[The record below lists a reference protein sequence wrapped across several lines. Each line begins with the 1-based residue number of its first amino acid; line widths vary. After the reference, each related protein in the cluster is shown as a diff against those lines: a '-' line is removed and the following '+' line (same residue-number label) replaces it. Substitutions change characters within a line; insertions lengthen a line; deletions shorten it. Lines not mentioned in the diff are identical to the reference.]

1 MCDDAL
7 SHVSARRLSCR
18 RAQSRG
24 RRRRRELA
32 LETVVAGCG
41 TVERAGAGTLDR
53 EREAAAAADARQG
66 LRERASSARSERL
79 GPDAPPP
86 PPIRRPPPA
95 ARAIRDAAMKIKAH
109 ELRTKNKSELLKTL
123 EELKNE
129 LAQLRVAKVTGG
141 AASKLAKIGVVRKSI
156 ARVLTVYNQ
165 TQKAKLRE
173 AYAGK
178 KFLPKDLRPK
188 QTRALRRAL
197 TPAERGRKTLKQRKR
212 EQNFPQRK
220 YAVLAA

>member
-1 MCDDAL
+1 M
-7 SHVSARRLSCR
+7 
-18 RAQSRG
+18 
-24 RRRRRELA
+24 
-32 LETVVAGCG
+32 TVV
-41 TVERAGAGTLDR
+41 RAGAELWGAMTEPGSLEGLWKRGRSGSLSPLEQMRAVAFRDVYK
-53 EREAAAAADARQG
+53 EMGQARQAG
-66 LRERASSARSERL
+66 
-79 GPDAPPP
+79 GQDAVNGS
-86 PPIRRPPPA
+86 IA
-95 ARAIRDAAMKIKAH
+95 A
-109 ELRTKNKSELLKTL
+109 
-123 EELKNE
+123 
-129 LAQLRVAKVTGG
+129 
-141 AASKLAKIGVVRKSI
+141 KLAKIGVVRKSI

>member
-1 MCDDAL
+1 MFPLGAF
-7 SHVSARRLSCR
+7 
-18 RAQSRG
+18 
-24 RRRRRELA
+24 
-32 LETVVAGCG
+32 VV
-41 TVERAGAGTLDR
+41 R
-53 EREAAAAADARQG
+53 
-66 LRERASSARSERL
+66 
-79 GPDAPPP
+79 
-86 PPIRRPPPA
+86 RRPPPA